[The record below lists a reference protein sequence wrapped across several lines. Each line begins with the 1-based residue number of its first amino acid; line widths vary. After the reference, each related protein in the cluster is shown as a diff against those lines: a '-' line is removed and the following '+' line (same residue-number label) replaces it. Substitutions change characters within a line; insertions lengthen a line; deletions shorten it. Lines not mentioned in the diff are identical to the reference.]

1 MRGREGKGDI
11 RFSTTISVVVLVLIS
26 GLEVFGIQL
35 LDLSIGHVV
44 ANTRVQLIQG
54 LPLQLVVFLR
64 QVASGGDGAF
74 EGRSPDG
81 QRMIFTGL

>member
-1 MRGREGKGDI
+1 MDV
-11 RFSTTISVVVLVLIS
+11 RFSTTIAVVVLVLVSSFEI
-26 GLEVFGIQL
+26 FGIQL
-35 LDLSIGHVV
+35 LDLSISHVV

-64 QVASGGDGAF
+64 QVASGGNGAF

>member
-1 MRGREGKGDI
+1 MDV
-11 RFSTTISVVVLVLIS
+11 RFSATIAVVVLVLIS

-35 LDLSIGHVV
+35 LDLSISHVV

-64 QVASGGDGAF
+64 QVASGGNCAF

-81 QRMIFTGL
+81 QRMIFTWL